1 MFLCMNV
8 FKLVMLTLNC
18 SWVSLFII
26 VITITVT
33 LILFLQVTGFDAPK
47 PVTSFGHFGFDEAL
61 MKAIRKSEYTQP
73 TPIQSQSVP
82 IALSG
87 RDAIGIA
94 KTGSGKTAAFIWPML
109 VHIMDQRELAPGEGP
124 IGLILAPTRELAQQI
139 YTEARRF
146 GKVYNIQ
153 VSWSAVLLMY
163 ACGAQCFP
171 N

>member
-1 MFLCMNV
+1 
-8 FKLVMLTLNC
+8 
-18 SWVSLFII
+18 
-26 VITITVT
+26 
-33 LILFLQVTGFDAPK
+33 
-47 PVTSFGHFGFDEAL
+47 

-153 VSWSAVLLMY
+153 VSWSAVWLIY
-163 ACGAQCFP
+163 ASGAQGLP
-171 N
+171 K

>member
-1 MFLCMNV
+1 MF
-8 FKLVMLTLNC
+8 
-18 SWVSLFII
+18 
-26 VITITVT
+26 
-33 LILFLQVTGFDAPK
+33 QVTGFDAPK

-109 VHIMDQRELAPGEGP
+109 VHIMDQRELSPSEGP

-153 VSWSAVLLMY
+153 VSFEIFPCLSSQSLYML
-163 ACGAQCFP
+163 CFP
-171 N
+171 TLYIRISNVFLDCP